1 MLLEADGQRLAYTP
15 SVPEI
20 TDDLRSVYSACDAI
34 LVDGTF
40 WSDTEL
46 SNTHSGTPLARSI
59 GHIPMSGEGSTIALL
74 SDLDVP
80 HKIFVHLNNTNPV
93 LDPRGEEYRAV
104 IDAGWQIGHDGWQLA
119 L

>member
-1 MLLEADGQRLAYTP
+1 MLTVSE
-15 SVPEI
+15 
-20 TDDLRSVYSACDAI
+20 
-34 LVDGTF
+34 
-40 WSDTEL
+40 
-46 SNTHSGTPLARSI
+46 
-59 GHIPMSGEGSTIALL
+59 LL

-93 LDPRGEEYRAV
+93 LDPRGEAYRAV